1 MRNLKTRLALGLTA
15 ALALAGTAHASD
27 GTNGTVNAETCTIVG
42 NGASGTS
49 SFTVTLPAVSTHTLN
64 AIGATAGRTPFTI
77 GVTGC
82 SGGTATTV
90 NTYFEAGANVNAS
103 GRLSNASGTA
113 TGVDMQLL
121 TSTSSVITM
130 GAANGSQ
137 GTTAA
142 TLSGNAATQTFYLQ
156 YYATSATPA
165 AGTYISTFTY
175 TLVYV

>member
-1 MRNLKTRLALGLTA
+1 
-15 ALALAGTAHASD
+15 
-27 GTNGTVNAETCTIVG
+27 
-42 NGASGTS
+42 
-49 SFTVTLPAVSTHTLN
+49 
-64 AIGATAGRTPFTI
+64 
-77 GVTGC
+77 
-82 SGGTATTV
+82 
-90 NTYFEAGANVNAS
+90 
-103 GRLSNASGTA
+103 
-113 TGVDMQLL
+113 MQLL